1 MKTKLLIGLIL
12 FAFFINVSASN
23 AADTAPVPRWQST
36 PTFGID
42 LADSFANFGMAGSL
56 LSTFVM
62 IPESE
67 ILTTNK
73 YNRIC
78 PSIEVDY
85 CNPQTERV
93 TATAVLKPCLENF
106 SNPCVRGLR
115 IIDQKGEVFET
126 QYVRSIKG
134 TSFTG
139 SPMFN
144 LPDGGTTSLWR
155 SEKVDGVKD
164 FAVRYS
170 IDYSFNTQNTNRFE
184 PNQLSVS
191 IAPFVARQYSQAREY
206 YFEETKP
213 SHPLRS
219 ILGWGIR
226 SVGGNDFGV
235 NCVWQE
241 TGMCGAEQEFEK
253 DLLYELEL
261 VIPKQF
267 SGWLQGRL
275 ISPEISVEPISKDL
289 NQMTIRAKA
298 AEVPRVVV
306 DVDYSNTNETFTEL
320 FKNHKQFESKRGFR
334 QLPLVDDFNSVR
346 MLDAFAKFHNDKA
359 NLKST
364 KWTFRNVSFPGT
376 SNKCLDSDS
385 QLMGM
390 VTTNSLIYDG
400 GIPAFRDG
408 FLQYRV
414 AGLHYNPD
422 GSEFKGAYDL
432 LLRSEAARC
441 LYGFSNAPISAEISV
456 LGTDGDKKIATTQ
469 ISESNGWLHLG
480 AYNFTFS
487 QPTINI
493 LFKQEVVAPAP
504 SPTPSPTAIT
514 TPSPKPTAVGKGKS
528 SITCVKA
535 KTTKKV
541 TAINPKCPTGYKK
554 K

>member
-1 MKTKLLIGLIL
+1 MKTKFLIGSVL
-12 FAFFINVSASN
+12 FTLLLNTASSN
-23 AADTAPVPRWQST
+23 AVDTAPIPRWQST

-42 LADSFANFGMAGSL
+42 ISDSFGSFGVTGSL
-56 LSTFVM
+56 LSTFVVV
-62 IPESE
+62 PESE
-67 ILTTNK
+67 VLTTSR

-78 PSIEVDY
+78 PSLEVDY

-93 TATAVLKPCLENF
+93 TASAVLKPCQENF
-106 SNPCVRGLR
+106 SNPCIKGLR
-115 IIDQKGEVFET
+115 IIDQNNEVFET
-126 QYVRSIKG
+126 EYVRSVKG
-134 TSFTG
+134 PTFAG
-139 SPMFN
+139 SPGLN

-155 SEKVDGVKD
+155 NEKIAGEKD
-164 FAVRYS
+164 FAVKYS
-170 IDYSFNTQNTNRFE
+170 IDYSFNTPNTKGFE
-184 PNQLSVS
+184 PYQLSVS
-191 IAPFVARQYSQAREY
+191 IAPFVARPYSQAREY
-206 YFEETKP
+206 YFEETTP
-213 SHPLRS
+213 SNSLRS

-241 TGMCGAEQEFEK
+241 TGLCGAEQEFDK
-253 DLLYELEL
+253 NFQYELEL
-261 VIPKQF
+261 VIPKKF

-275 ISPEISVEPISKDL
+275 VSPEISLLSISNEL
-289 NQMTIRAKA
+289 NLMTIRAKA
-298 AEVPRVVV
+298 ADVPRLVV
-306 DVDYSNTNETFTEL
+306 DVDYSNTNETFTQL
-320 FKNHKQFESKRGFR
+320 FKNNKQFENKRGFR
-334 QLPLVDDFNSVR
+334 NLPSVDNFDSAKT
-346 MLDAFAKFHNDKA
+346 LDAFAKFHNDKA
-359 NLKST
+359 NLKGS
-364 KWTFRNVSFPGT
+364 KWTFRNVNFPGT

-390 VTTNSLIYDG
+390 VTTNALIYDG
-400 GIPAFRDG
+400 GAPAFKDG

-414 AGLHYNPD
+414 AGLHLNPD

-456 LGTDGDKKIATTQ
+456 FGADGDKKVATTQ
-469 ISESNGWLHLG
+469 ISETNGWLHLG

-487 QPTINI
+487 QPTIKMI
-493 LFKQEVVAPAP
+493 LRQDVVVVKP

-514 TPSPKPTAVGKGKS
+514 TPALKPTAVVKSKS

-535 KTTKKV
+535 KMTKRV